1 LAATSLREDEVA
13 LATAAAAVAAGAGPG
28 AGPGGSAV
36 RLAAAL
42 TFRMNRKRILSAAVD
57 RYGSVA

>member
-1 LAATSLREDEVA
+1 LAATSLREDEAA
-13 LATAAAAVAAGAGPG
+13 LAAAEAAAAGAAGVG
-28 AGPGGSAV
+28 AGPGGSDV

-42 TFRMNRKRILSAAVD
+42 TFRVNRKRILSAAVD

>member
-13 LATAAAAVAAGAGPG
+13 LAAAEAAGAGL
-28 AGPGGSAV
+28 GPGGSDV

-42 TFRMNRKRILSAAVD
+42 TFRVNRKRILSAAVD